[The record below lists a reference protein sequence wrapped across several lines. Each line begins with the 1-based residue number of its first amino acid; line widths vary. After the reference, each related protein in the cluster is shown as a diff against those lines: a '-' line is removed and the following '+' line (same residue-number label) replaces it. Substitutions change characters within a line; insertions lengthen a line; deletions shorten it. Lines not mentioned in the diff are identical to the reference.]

1 MRSFRYKVFLALL
14 LAIFGPFLPVLNAS
28 VKQKETGRDQRI
40 ELVRSQIDQEDFSR
54 QLQTS
59 RVPNVE
65 LLDQLSIETAEL
77 NSDTAITDDKA
88 NKIREFL
95 VQVDELAKKYAFTPE
110 LVAFRAKLA
119 TRIGYNSPL
128 CAAPLVAAGGGFLG
142 ILQVAAIVIVVVV
155 VAVVVVNGVIQISS
169 GGGGLSNPIDP
180 AREAIEQA
188 IRDCYRQIEV
198 LQALLQ
204 AAASSE
210 EFQMI
215 MDMIIAKWQ
224 EIDNLLRQLWDLLY
238 PGSGRVS
245 HAIDMWEELE

>member
-1 MRSFRYKVFLALL
+1 
-14 LAIFGPFLPVLNAS
+14 
-28 VKQKETGRDQRI
+28 ET
-40 ELVRSQIDQEDFSR
+40 
-54 QLQTS
+54 
-59 RVPNVE
+59 
-65 LLDQLSIETAEL
+65 
-77 NSDTAITDDKA
+77 
-88 NKIREFL
+88 
-95 VQVDELAKKYAFTPE
+95 
-110 LVAFRAKLA
+110 
-119 TRIGYNSPL
+119 
-128 CAAPLVAAGGGFLG
+128 
-142 ILQVAAIVIVVVV
+142 
-155 VAVVVVNGVIQISS
+155 
-169 GGGGLSNPIDP
+169 
-180 AREAIEQA
+180 IEQA